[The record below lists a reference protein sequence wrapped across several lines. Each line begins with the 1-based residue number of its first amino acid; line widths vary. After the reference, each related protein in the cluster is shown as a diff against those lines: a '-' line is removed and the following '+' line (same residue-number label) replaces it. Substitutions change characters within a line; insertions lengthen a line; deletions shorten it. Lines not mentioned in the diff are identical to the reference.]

1 MNDYRHLLLALDLSA
16 DSEAVSA
23 RALHLRGRWSARMS
37 LVHVVG
43 YVPLAYSGD
52 LALPEDFN
60 LEQELLGVA
69 GQRMTTI
76 AERLGVAEADR
87 HLVTGSTWR
96 EVLRIAAEQGV
107 DLILVGSHG
116 RHGLATLL
124 GSTAGA
130 ILQHARCDVLAVH
143 ISEVG

>member
-1 MNDYRHLLLALDLSA
+1 MDDYRHLLLALDLSA
-16 DSEAVSA
+16 DGEPVAA
-23 RALHLRGRWSARMS
+23 RAERLRGRWGARLS
-37 LVHVVG
+37 LVHVVE

-60 LEQELLGVA
+60 LERELCAVARERLDELG
-69 GQRMTTI
+69 
-76 AERLGVAEADR
+76 ERLGVAAADR
-87 HLVTGSTWR
+87 HLATGSTWR

-116 RHGLATLL
+116 RHGLASLL

-130 ILQHARCDVLAVH
+130 ILQHAPCDVLAVH
-143 ISEVG
+143 IGEGG